1 MSKPMKPAPIEG
13 SVFGTFL
20 RIFPGAFPGGLVGAL
35 GCGLAALVPVLAAA
49 STPAAAQ
56 APTLAGKAVTMVI
69 GFGPGG
75 GYDSWGRVMAR
86 HIGKHLPGNPTVIPQ
101 NMPGGGSFNA
111 ANHIYAIAPKD
122 GSVLGLIARDAALGP
137 LTGAAG
143 ARFDPLKI
151 TWVGTPTME
160 TNICIAMARAKV
172 KTFKDLQEQE
182 LIIGNTGVGTG
193 TYSYPK
199 ALNGLMGTKFKLIS
213 GFPSSTDVFLAMER
227 NEVDGICE
235 SLDSVIGKRPDWIDT
250 KKVNVLFH
258 GGSQAN
264 PSLKG
269 IPFIPDLARN
279 PQEKQLIEFLYAGQ
293 GIGRPFVAPPD
304 LPADRVRML
313 RDAFN
318 ATMKDPA
325 FVADVAKQKLDLEP
339 EDGEHLGALIKK
351 IYATPKAVVDKI
363 SELVK

>member
-1 MSKPMKPAPIEG
+1 MSARL
-13 SVFGTFL
+13 FAT
-20 RIFPGAFPGGLVGAL
+20 A
-35 GCGLAALVPVLAAA
+35 GLATALATTIA
-49 STPAAAQ
+49 SLAAAQ
-56 APTLAGKAVTMVI
+56 APSLAGKNVTMII

-75 GYDSWGRVMAR
+75 GYDLWGRVMAR
-86 HIGKHLPGNPTVIPQ
+86 HIGKHLPGNPTVVPQ

-111 ANHIYAIAPKD
+111 ANHIYTIAPKD
-122 GSVLGLIARDAALGP
+122 GTVLGIIARDAALGP

-160 TNICIAMARAKV
+160 TNVCISTQKAKV
-172 KTFKDLQEQE
+172 KTYKELLESE

-199 ALNGLMGTKFKLIS
+199 ALNGMLGTKFKLIS

-235 SLDSVIGKRPDWIDT
+235 SLDSVIGKRPDWIES
-250 KKVNVLFH
+250 KKVNVLFQ
-258 GGSQAN
+258 GGVEPN
-264 PSLKG
+264 PTLKG
-269 IPFIPDLARN
+269 VPFIVDLARN
-279 PQEKQLIEFLYAGQ
+279 AEEKQSIEFLYAGQ

-304 LPADRVRML
+304 LPADRLKML

-318 ATMKDPA
+318 ATMKDPD
-325 FVADVAKQKLDLEP
+325 FIADVRKQKLDLEP
-339 EDGEHLGALIKK
+339 EDGEHLEALIRK
-351 IYATPKAVVDKI
+351 IYATPKPIVDKV
-363 SELVK
+363 SELIK

>member
-1 MSKPMKPAPIEG
+1 MSARL
-13 SVFGTFL
+13 FAT
-20 RIFPGAFPGGLVGAL
+20 A
-35 GCGLAALVPVLAAA
+35 GLATALATTIA
-49 STPAAAQ
+49 SLAAAQ
-56 APTLAGKAVTMVI
+56 APSLAGKNVTMII

-75 GYDSWGRVMAR
+75 GYDLWGRVMAR
-86 HIGKHLPGNPTVIPQ
+86 HIGKHLPGNPTVVPQ

-111 ANHIYAIAPKD
+111 ANHIYTIAPKD
-122 GSVLGLIARDAALGP
+122 GTVLGIIARDAALGP

-160 TNICIAMARAKV
+160 TNVCISTQKAKV
-172 KTFKDLQEQE
+172 KTYKELLESE

-199 ALNGLMGTKFKLIS
+199 ALNGMLGTKFKLIS

-235 SLDSVIGKRPDWIDT
+235 SLDSVIGKRPDWIES
-250 KKVNVLFH
+250 KKVNVLFQ
-258 GGSQAN
+258 GGVEPN
-264 PSLKG
+264 PTLKG
-269 IPFIPDLARN
+269 VPFIVDLARN
-279 PQEKQLIEFLYAGQ
+279 PEEKQSIEFLYAGQ

-304 LPADRVRML
+304 LPADRLKML

-318 ATMKDPA
+318 ATMKDPD
-325 FVADVAKQKLDLEP
+325 FIADVKKQKLDLEP
-339 EDGEHLGALIKK
+339 EDGEHLEALIRK
-351 IYATPKAVVDKI
+351 IYATPKPIVDKV
-363 SELVK
+363 SELIK

>member
-1 MSKPMKPAPIEG
+1 MSARL
-13 SVFGTFL
+13 FAT
-20 RIFPGAFPGGLVGAL
+20 A
-35 GCGLAALVPVLAAA
+35 GLATALATTIA
-49 STPAAAQ
+49 SLAAAQ
-56 APTLAGKAVTMVI
+56 APSLAGKNVTMII

-75 GYDSWGRVMAR
+75 GYDLWGRVMAR
-86 HIGKHLPGNPTVIPQ
+86 HIGKHLPGNPTVVPQ

-111 ANHIYAIAPKD
+111 ANHIYTIAPKD
-122 GSVLGLIARDAALGP
+122 GTVLGIIARDAALGP

-160 TNICIAMARAKV
+160 TNVCIATQKAKV
-172 KTFKDLQEQE
+172 KTYKELLESE

-199 ALNGLMGTKFKLIS
+199 ALNGMLGTKFKLIS

-235 SLDSVIGKRPDWIDT
+235 SLDSVIGKRPDWIES
-250 KKVNVLFH
+250 KKVNVLFQ
-258 GGSQAN
+258 GGVEPN
-264 PSLKG
+264 PTLKG
-269 IPFIPDLARN
+269 VPFIVDLARN
-279 PQEKQLIEFLYAGQ
+279 AEEKQSIEFLYAGQ

-304 LPADRVRML
+304 LPADRLKML

-318 ATMKDPA
+318 ATMKDPD
-325 FVADVAKQKLDLEP
+325 FIADVKKQKLDLEP
-339 EDGEHLGALIKK
+339 EDGEHLEALIRK
-351 IYATPKAVVDKI
+351 IYATPKPIVDKV
-363 SELVK
+363 SELIK